1 MTRTIKVCNDKNVVM
16 DGYNNNRK
24 GAMQDKEND
33 FTIVWNQVT
42 ESAVK
47 RVDEMSND
55 EFDIL
60 ADIFKDF
67 K

>member
-1 MTRTIKVCNDKNVVM
+1 MAETPNPRLKVGTTYKS
-16 DGYNNNRK
+16 RK
-24 GAMQDKEND
+24 GKDMQDKEND
-33 FTIVWNQVT
+33 FTIAWDQVT

-55 EFDIL
+55 ELDIL